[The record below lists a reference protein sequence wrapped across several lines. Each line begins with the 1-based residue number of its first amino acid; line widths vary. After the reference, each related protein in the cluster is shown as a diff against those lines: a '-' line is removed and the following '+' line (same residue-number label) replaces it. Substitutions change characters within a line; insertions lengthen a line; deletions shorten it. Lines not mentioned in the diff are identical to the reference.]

1 MNTNTNQQVLDKET
15 DSFLEPDEDGSEKE
29 NVGETEEERTE
40 PFDPKK
46 VDIQVTQSIM
56 DAIIKRL
63 RNGDID
69 LSPDFQRS
77 KDLWKKTTQARFI
90 ESLLINL
97 PIPAF
102 YFDATNEDSWQIVDG
117 LQRLSTI
124 KSFVIDKKLKLT
136 GLEFLKD
143 DYGDCS
149 FDNLPRTLQ
158 RRIEEFPVTLY
169 LIKPGTPVN
178 MKYSLF
184 HRINTG
190 GLTLKPQEIRHA
202 ICQGINGG
210 QAAGFLKE
218 LSEELAFRK
227 VVKISSDRMSNRELV
242 LRHIAF
248 AMEGVESYKS
258 SMVKF
263 LDTAMEK
270 LGNCSNAELQEYRKG
285 FLSAM
290 DLAWSL
296 FGEHAFK
303 KSSVESERIKVVNKP
318 LFEALSVP
326 LAQLASLE
334 RERLLKNKKVFLKEF
349 RKLMQDEK
357 FYHSISISTANTQN
371 LGHRFKKINELVR
384 SFCEE

>member
-1 MNTNTNQQVLDKET
+1 MSTDFPNESESNTFTET
-15 DSFLEPDEDGSEKE
+15 QGHNGL
-29 NVGETEEERTE
+29 EEEDLGDTQEDVWIE
-40 PFDPKK
+40 PFDPKR

-63 RNGDID
+63 KNNDIE

-77 KDLWKKTTQARFI
+77 GDLWKKSNQARLI

-102 YFDATNEDSWQIVDG
+102 YFDATNDDSWQIVDG

-124 KSFVIDKKLKLT
+124 KNFVIDKTLKLT
-136 GLEFLKD
+136 GLEFLS
-143 DYGDCS
+143 DYNDAS
-149 FDNLPRTLQ
+149 FDDLPRTLQ

-169 LIKPGTPVN
+169 LIKPGTPVK

-202 ICQGINGG
+202 IGQGINAG
-210 QAAGFLKE
+210 QASKFLKS
-218 LSEELAFRK
+218 LSDEKAFSK
-227 VVKISSDRMSNRELV
+227 VVSSSGIRMSNQELI

-248 AMEGVESYKS
+248 VMEGVESYKS

-270 LGNCSNAELQEYRKG
+270 LGEFNNEELGNLRKG

-290 DLAWSL
+290 NTAWFL
-296 FGEHAFK
+296 FDEHAFR
-303 KSSVESERIKVVNKP
+303 KSFVEPARIKVVNKP

-326 LAQLASLE
+326 LAKLSDEENKILRANKILFLE
-334 RERLLKNKKVFLKEF
+334 EF
-349 RKLMQDEK
+349 RFLMLDER
-357 FYHSISISTANTQN
+357 FQYSISTSTANTEN
-371 LGHRFKKINELVR
+371 VLHRFGCISSLVNKYKR
-384 SFCEE
+384 M

>member
-1 MNTNTNQQVLDKET
+1 MNVNKQILREGIEYSV
-15 DSFLEPDEDGSEKE
+15 EPDEDGSETE
-29 NVGETEEERTE
+29 NVGEMEEERTE

-63 RNGDID
+63 KNEDID

-77 KDLWKKTTQARFI
+77 KDLWNKKTQSRLI

-124 KSFVIDKKLKLT
+124 KNFVIDQKLKLS
-136 GLEFLKD
+136 GLEFLGEDYEDCFFKD
-143 DYGDCS
+143 
-149 FDNLPRTLQ
+149 LPRTLQ

-169 LIKPGTPVN
+169 LIKPGTPLK

-184 HRINTG
+184 QRINTG
-190 GLTLKPQEIRHA
+190 GLTLKRQEIRHA
-202 ICQGINGG
+202 ISQGINKG
-210 QAAGFLKE
+210 QASSFLKE
-218 LSEELAFRK
+218 LSEENSFRK
-227 VVKISSDRMSNRELV
+227 VVSISSDRMSNRELI

-248 AMEGVESYKS
+248 VMEDVETYKS

-263 LDTAMEK
+263 LDNAMEK
-270 LGNCSNAELQEYRKG
+270 LGGCNKTELSKYKNG
-285 FLSAM
+285 FLNAM
-290 DLAWSL
+290 DLAWFL
-296 FGEHAFK
+296 FDEHAFK
-303 KSSVESERIKVVNKP
+303 KSSVESGRIKVVNKP

-326 LAQLASLE
+326 LAQLTSLE
-334 RERLLKNKKVFLKEF
+334 GKKLLENKEVFLKNF
-349 RKLMQDEK
+349 RELMKQK
-357 FYHSISISTANTQN
+357 IFYTSISKSTANKEN
-371 LGHRFKKINELVR
+371 VVNRFNTMNKLVR
-384 SFCEE
+384 QFCEG